1 MYIREQASKQASKEA
16 SLYFPIIKLV
26 TLNNL
31 QLFRNYHKNF
41 SISLFF
47 VPPLRVLLGHSIRT
61 SMPSKMYRGGLFL
74 WWDFSNTTND
84 LFSCKCVLCWSMM
97 GE

>member
-47 VPPLRVLLGHSIRT
+47 VPPCVFYWVIALGLVCPVKCIGEGCFC
-61 SMPSKMYRGGLFL
+61 GGISLTQQMTF
-74 WWDFSNTTND
+74 FHVSV
-84 LFSCKCVLCWSMM
+84 FCV
-97 GE
+97 GV